1 MRRLFILFVLFFF
14 VLFTGCD
21 QGEASQ
27 YDTSNAGGVSAPTA
41 EAAEGGE
48 GAFVGAASES
58 APAASGSSAAS
69 TGDSASFGSTESGT
83 AEAPVAGAEGGDPG
97 VDGGMAESAP
107 SAEPGGEV
115 EGGTT
120 SAPIQS
126 GQLTAAEWRDLDN
139 WAFFRSLFADVA
151 EGQGQSE
158 DSGAFAGIEETW
170 GIFTAGRVPVIVQ
183 AGGAPVTNARVIL
196 SGPEQET
203 LFEARTDNRG
213 RAELFAGLR
222 DGEEAQ
228 ELSVIAF
235 GADDTPA
242 ATVTEV
248 VAGDDEPVVLDLG
261 AALKPA
267 ANILDLM
274 FVIDTTGSMGDELAY
289 LQKELEDVIA
299 QVVDQNSEDLQIR
312 LSLNFYRDHGDLYVV
327 RSNPF
332 TTNISEAIEALLD
345 ESANGGGDYPEAV
358 EDAMDD
364 AIFNHSWSD
373 DAVARMLFLVLDAPP
388 HHNQATVEMLSSTL
402 EEAARLGV
410 RVFPLAASGVDKTTE
425 ALLRLMQV
433 ATGGSYLFLTDDSGI
448 GNPHLEPT
456 IGEHEVELLRDLLVR
471 LINENVA
478 LDASVEPHGPI
489 L

>member
-1 MRRLFILFVLFFF
+1 MILFFF
-14 VLFTGCD
+14 TVFTACD
-21 QGEASQ
+21 QG
-27 YDTSNAGGVSAPTA
+27 
-41 EAAEGGE
+41 AEGTYDEGATGAISVAIGESAESSSGE
-48 GAFVGAASES
+48 GAPMTGTSEASPAD
-58 APAASGSSAAS
+58 APATSEGFSSVE
-69 TGDSASFGSTESGT
+69 GDMA
-83 AEAPVAGAEGGDPG
+83 PG
-97 VDGGMAESAP
+97 VDEGMAEPGSEGGMVDPVAP
-107 SAEPGGEV
+107 ESSGEV

-120 SAPIQS
+120 TAPIQS

-139 WAFFRSLFADVA
+139 WDFFRGLFADVA

-158 DSGAFAGIEETW
+158 DSGAFAGIEEAW
-170 GIFTAGRVPVIVQ
+170 GIFTAGRIPVIVQ
-183 AGGAPVTNARVIL
+183 AEGKPVTNARVVL
-196 SGPEQET
+196 NGPEQKV

-222 DGEEAQ
+222 DGAVSDG
-228 ELSVIAF
+228 LSVIAF
-235 GADDTPA
+235 GADNTPA

-248 VAGDDEPVVLDLG
+248 VAGGDEPVVMDLG

-299 QVVDQNSEDLQIR
+299 QVVDHNSEDLQIR

-364 AIFNHSWSD
+364 ALFNHSWSD

-388 HHNQATVEMLSSTL
+388 HQNEATVEMLSATL

-410 RVFPLAASGVDKTTE
+410 RVFPLAASGVDKNTE

-448 GNPHLEPT
+448 GNSHLEPT
-456 IGEHEVELLRDLLVR
+456 IGDHEVELLRDLLVR
-471 LINENVA
+471 LIDENVA